1 MAIEIERKYLVIDN
15 RWQKDVHAQRHI
27 RQGYLANTDRCS
39 VRVRCSGDHADI
51 NLKGMTT
58 ARVRSEYEYPIPVE
72 EAEELLARM
81 CQGALIIKT
90 RYLVQ
95 HGGHEWEIDV
105 FEGENAGLIVAEV
118 ELDAVDESVE
128 LPAWAGAEVT
138 DDPRY
143 LNMHLV
149 RHPYSRW

>member
-1 MAIEIERKYLVIDN
+1 MATEIERKYLILN
-15 RWQKDVHAQRHI
+15 NTWKGQVHAQRHI
-27 RQGYLANTDRCS
+27 RQGYLANTDLCS
-39 VRVRCSGDHADI
+39 VRVRCSGDKADI
-51 NLKGMTT
+51 NIKGMTT
-58 ARVRSEYEYPIPVE
+58 ARVRSEYEYPIPVA
-72 EAEELLARM
+72 EAEELLTRM

-95 HGGHEWEIDV
+95 HGQHEWEIDV
-105 FEGENAGLIVAEV
+105 FEGENAGLVVAEV
-118 ELDAVDESVE
+118 ELDAVDETVD
-128 LPAWAGAEVT
+128 LPSWVGAEVT